1 MWCSGLK
8 ISTVAAMVQAA
19 PVAQIQSLAQELL
32 RAAGVAK
39 KKKKKSEGKLSSHT
53 VGWNEWLY
61 NEHRKQH
68 ESGSIKKLKIELPYD
83 PAIPLL
89 GQKDTCT
96 PAPLPS

>member
-39 KKKKKSEGKLSSHT
+39 KKKKKKKKVKVRKLPT
-53 VGWNEWLY
+53 LLVGMYVGTITIENSMKF
-61 NEHRKQH
+61 R
-68 ESGSIKKLKIELPYD
+68 SLKN
-83 PAIPLL
+83 
-89 GQKDTCT
+89 
-96 PAPLPS
+96 